1 MNSIKLSY
9 YRIAIIFDKDLLAVE
24 QNNYLTKFENVYVV
38 FDLDARPRNP
48 TNNFKF
54 KNCLFRAT
62 NIVKNSDKEKCV
74 CSGYGITFDSAGS
87 WSFGNDFARNVII
100 FDVDNSSLFHCDN
113 RKNNFSILSE
123 DPTYGNRSFRSP
135 EKKFSINFTKANIIF
150 FLSLYYNVDN
160 SCLFV
165 NGKEFSKFK
174 ANNKNVNFPT
184 QFCLRSIS
192 KGFEASESREVS
204 LNGNV
209 YDFSVD

>member
-9 YRIAIIFDKDLLAVE
+9 YRIAIIFDKYLLAVE

-100 FDVDNSSLFHCDN
+100 FDVDNSSLFHCEN

-123 DPTYGNRSFRSP
+123 DPTMVI
-135 EKKFSINFTKANIIF
+135 EALEHQKKRLVLILLKQIQIF
-150 FLSLYYNVDN
+150 F
-160 SCLFV
+160 
-165 NGKEFSKFK
+165 
-174 ANNKNVNFPT
+174 
-184 QFCLRSIS
+184 
-192 KGFEASESREVS
+192 
-204 LNGNV
+204 
-209 YDFSVD
+209 